1 MDGFNGTVDFTKE
14 EELKTMK
21 DKLAD
26 GCDALERLEGGRIT

>member
-1 MDGFNGTVDFTKE
+1 MDGFSGIVDFTKE

-26 GCDALERLEGGRIT
+26 G